1 MEGTVTNNNFVIVA
15 DDDAD
20 IRTLV
25 GIAVAK
31 SGLTLIASV
40 GDGAEALDAIREHVP
55 DLAILDVSM
64 PELTGIEVCRA
75 VRADRSLDDVR
86 ILLLSASVDEAS
98 QAVGIAAGADHFMA
112 KPFSPRD
119 LAAWISVGKEER

>member
-1 MEGTVTNNNFVIVA
+1 MTGYTMVIA

-25 GIAVAK
+25 GIAAGKAGMEV
-31 SGLTLIASV
+31 LASV
-40 GDGAEALDAIREHVP
+40 GDGRAALDAVLEFKP

-64 PELTGIEVCRA
+64 PEMTGIEV
-75 VRADRSLDDVR
+75 VRAIRADHGLGDIRV
-86 ILLLSASVDEAS
+86 LLLSASVDEAARS
-98 QAVGIAAGADHFMA
+98 VGLDAGADYFFP

-119 LAAWISVGKEER
+119 LAAWLAVGKEER